1 MFVYMKISEMQNGVI
16 LENIKDF
23 ELPHIFEC
31 GQCFRWNKEA
41 DGSFTGV
48 AFGKVINLKKEDS
61 NVYID
66 NTNYDEFMN
75 IWYNYFDLGRD
86 YEVIKNKL
94 AKLDETMSTSVE
106 FGHGIRIL
114 KQDEWE
120 TLISFIISANNRIP
134 MIKRAIEAL
143 SKNYGEC
150 VGEYKGKKYYS
161 FPKAED
167 LYQLDI
173 NDIQFSGIGFRGKY
187 ILNAARLVEGKDIDV
202 YSLKNMD
209 TSAAREQL
217 MLFPGV
223 GPKVSDCIMFFSMD
237 KADAFPIDVW
247 VKRVMEYFYVPEG
260 TSLKKIQSFAQ
271 EKFGD
276 IAGFAQQYLFYYA
289 RELKIGRKK

>member
-1 MFVYMKISEMQNGVI
+1 MKISEMKNGII
-16 LENIKDF
+16 LEDVKDF

-31 GQCFRWNKEA
+31 GQCFRWNKQV

-48 AFGKVINLKKEDS
+48 AFSKVINLKKE
-61 NVYID
+61 NNKLYFD
-66 NTNYDEFMN
+66 NTNYNEFMD
-75 IWYNYFDLGRD
+75 IWYNYFDLDRD
-86 YEVIKNKL
+86 YGTIKEKL
-94 AKLDETMSTSVE
+94 SNLDETMRTSVK

-143 SKNYGEC
+143 SENYGEYI
-150 VGEYKGKKYYS
+150 GQYKGKKYYS

-173 NDIQFSGIGFRGKY
+173 GDIEFSGIGFRGKY
-187 ILNAARLVEGKDIDV
+187 ILNAAKLVANKDIDI
-202 YSLKNMD
+202 YNLKNKD
-209 TSAAREQL
+209 TNEAREQL
-217 MLFPGV
+217 MLFPGI

-237 KADAFPIDVW
+237 KDDAFPIDVW

-271 EKFGD
+271 EKFGN